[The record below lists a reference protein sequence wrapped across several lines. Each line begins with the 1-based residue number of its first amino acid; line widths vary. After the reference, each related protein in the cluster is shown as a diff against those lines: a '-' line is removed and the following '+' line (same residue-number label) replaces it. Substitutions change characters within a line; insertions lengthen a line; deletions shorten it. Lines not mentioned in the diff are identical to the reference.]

1 MSVIENT
8 LFEKIKT
15 EYNELLQELK
25 NCREPDEIK
34 ELEKKEKVISC
45 LNKSLTKYIQYN
57 HMKDLKKN
65 VKSK

>member
-25 NCREPDEIK
+25 NCRDPDEIK
-34 ELEKKEKVISC
+34 ELEKG
-45 LNKSLTKYIQYN
+45 KSYKLFK
-57 HMKDLKKN
+57 
-65 VKSK
+65 